1 MVRLTGRIAWRAVVR
16 FFDHNGPDRAAAV
29 SYDTLLSLLPLLV
42 FLISLGARVL
52 GSWDA
57 AYQRATFLLQG
68 VLAHNDQ
75 HTREALRQFAEQA
88 SRFYA
93 PGLLILAW
101 TSKRVFASL
110 LSALEVVF
118 GHPGRGILKG
128 NLVTLALVGIT
139 GLGLLLTMLLAAV
152 GATAEGL
159 VRRIAPPE
167 AILMFG
173 GLATFLARH
182 VLPMAITITFLFILY
197 RIAAPAGYTTRHAAG
212 GALLATLLWEGAKT
226 GFAWYLRDLAHYAG
240 LYGALEGVIVLAIW
254 IELSV
259 SIILYGAE
267 VVALTGPTGEGS
279 ASAPALSPVSA
290 APDTAPEP
298 AERSAS

>member
-1 MVRLTGRIAWRAVVR
+1 MLRLTGRIAWRAVVR

-29 SYDTLLSLLPLLV
+29 SYYTLLSLLPLLV
-42 FLISLGARVL
+42 FLISLGAHVL

-75 HTREALRQFAEQA
+75 HTRDSLRQFAEQA

-93 PGLLILAW
+93 PSLLILAW

-139 GLGLLLTMLLAAV
+139 GLALLLTMLLAAV

-167 AILMFG
+167 AVTMFG
-173 GLATFLARH
+173 GLAAFLARH
-182 VLPMAITITFLFILY
+182 VLPVAITMAFLFILY
-197 RIAAPAGYTTRHAAG
+197 RIAAPTGYTTRHAAG
-212 GALLATLLWEGAKT
+212 GALLATLLWEAAKT
-226 GFAWYLRDLAHYAG
+226 GFAWYVANLARYAG

-267 VVALTGPTGEGS
+267 VVALTGPDGS
-279 ASAPALSPVSA
+279 GVASAPAVPPPV
-290 APDTAPEP
+290 DGQ
-298 AERSAS
+298 RRL

>member
-1 MVRLTGRIAWRAVVR
+1 VLRLTGRIAWRAVVR

-29 SYDTLLSLLPLLV
+29 SYYTLLSLLPLLV
-42 FLISLGARVL
+42 FLISLGASVL

-57 AYQRATFLLQG
+57 AYQRATYLLQG
-68 VLAHNDQ
+68 VLTHNDQ
-75 HTREALRQFAEQA
+75 HTRDALRQFAEQA

-101 TSKRVFASL
+101 TSKRVFAAL

-139 GLGLLLTMLLAAV
+139 GLGLLLTMLLATV

-167 AILMFG
+167 AALMFG
-173 GLATFLARH
+173 GLAALLARH
-182 VLPMAITITFLFILY
+182 VLPVVITMAFLFILY
-197 RIAAPAGYTTRHAAG
+197 RIAAPAGYTTHHALG

-226 GFAWYLRDLAHYAG
+226 GFAWYLRDLARYAG

-259 SIILYGAE
+259 SIVLYGGE
-267 VVALTGPTGEGS
+267 VVALTGPGG
-279 ASAPALSPVSA
+279 ASAPALSAASVVAHRVAPPG
-290 APDTAPEP
+290 APDQKLP
-298 AERSAS
+298 

>member
-1 MVRLTGRIAWRAVVR
+1 VLRFTGRIAWRAGVR

-29 SYDTLLSLLPLLV
+29 SYYTLLSLLPLLV

-68 VLAHNDQ
+68 VLAHNDE
-75 HTREALRQFAEQA
+75 HTRLALRQFAEQA
-88 SRFYA
+88 ARFYA
-93 PGLLILAW
+93 PSLLILAW

-139 GLGLLLTMLLAAV
+139 GVGLLLTMLLAAV
-152 GATAEGL
+152 GATTEGL
-159 VRRIAPPE
+159 LRRLAPPE
-167 AILMFG
+167 AVLMFG
-173 GLATFLARH
+173 GLAAFVARH
-182 VLPMAITITFLFILY
+182 ALPVVITMAFLFILY

-212 GALLATLLWEGAKT
+212 GALLATLLWEGAKS
-226 GFAWYLRDLAHYAG
+226 GFAWYLANLARYAG

-259 SIILYGAE
+259 SIVLYGGE
-267 VVALTGPTGEGS
+267 VVALTGPDGANTS
-279 ASAPALSPVSA
+279 LPPPAPLSTDGGVKATEPARKPVS
-290 APDTAPEP
+290 
-298 AERSAS
+298 